1 MGTNSIKYSE
11 KKNIDLGYTLS
22 EKNVIMM
29 LTL

>member
-11 KKNIDLGYTLS
+11 KKNIDLEYTLS